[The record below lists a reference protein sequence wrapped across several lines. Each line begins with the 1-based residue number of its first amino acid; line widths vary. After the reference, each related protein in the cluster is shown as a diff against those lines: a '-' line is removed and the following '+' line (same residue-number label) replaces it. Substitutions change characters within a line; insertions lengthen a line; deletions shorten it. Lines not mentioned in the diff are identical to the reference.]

1 MSRRPKYTTEEKYKI
16 LEAYENGYVTMQ
28 ETLTKYSISAYAF
41 YDWKYKY
48 KKYGIDGLKQSRT
61 WKKYSKELKEL
72 AVKDYISGGFSQSEV
87 VKKYELT
94 DRSVLRKW
102 INRYNGHREIRAVTK
117 GLSKSMTTKRV
128 TSWKERIEISLYCI
142 AQKNDYQQTAE
153 VYNVSYQQV
162 YHWVKKYEAGSEIA
176 LKDRRGRKKLEE
188 GLTFEDR
195 TKISIKILES
205 ENEKLRAENTFLKKL
220 EELERGR

>member
-1 MSRRPKYTTEEKYKI
+1 M
-16 LEAYENGYVTMQ
+16 
-28 ETLTKYSISAYAF
+28 
-41 YDWKYKY
+41 
-48 KKYGIDGLKQSRT
+48 
-61 WKKYSKELKEL
+61 
-72 AVKDYISGGFSQSEV
+72 
-87 VKKYELT
+87 
-94 DRSVLRKW
+94 LRKW

-162 YHWVKKYEAGSEIA
+162 YHWVKKYESGSENA

-188 GLTFEDR
+188 ELTFEDR
-195 TKISIKILES
+195 TRISIKILES
-205 ENEKLRAENTFLKKL
+205 ENEKLRAENAFLKKL